1 MTSDVDPE
9 TAFSAAERAFIAAVV
24 DRANT
29 AVLEDDLPA
38 RRAATILR
46 AAADCVEREGADPP
60 TVFHRCRDVMDNPG
74 SYLPTDVDG
83 GGW

>member
-1 MTSDVDPE
+1 MGSDGEPDA
-9 TAFSAAERAFIAAVV
+9 AFSAAERAFIAAVV

-60 TVFHRCRDVMDNPG
+60 TVSHRRRDVMDNPG
-74 SYLPTDVDG
+74 SSLPADVDG
-83 GGW
+83 GGG